1 MARGGTF
8 GLSAFNLSGSCSLE
22 VPGLQIQ
29 KESPAGSSCCDITVI
44 CPLPGI
50 VLAEGCG
57 TYRQSGISHRPAEQ
71 AKSRQE
77 ETDAVSQA
85 RRLCSISLFGVY
97 PSLAQQAPARDEF
110 FWLGE
115 INKATAVIDTEEGLL
130 DKSLAPRLAEGVS
143 KVIAAGN
150 QPGAKRPSSVITFEP
165 LLIDA
170 AGVEVTLLHA
180 GRSSQ
185 DMHATYRAAIQRDN
199 LLKLAEQLNKTA
211 ASMLSLAE
219 ANVNTIVPNYTNGV
233 AAQPNSSRTTSSGTW
248 RASTGTLNGSAR
260 ATSES
265 IGSPMGTTVLN
276 GTSWPLNRDRMADYL
291 GFAAI
296 VENAYDAAQISSMDL
311 PVEVAGIV
319 TSISL
324 HAGNFVEDIMTQYAQ
339 SRPWILL
346 QEGGGNTYVSSAMPQ
361 KKNPGLLNST
371 REDASTAVTLAMG
384 PVIQMHNITPG
395 MSDPKDAKA
404 NTAVVSSGTKVL
416 QGWDKILNAL
426 VISPE
431 RALEELN
438 SDWTASQEL
447 ADVLMRNYKLPF
459 RAGHHFASAV
469 VDYAKANT
477 IKPTEFPYAE
487 AQRIYR
493 EAVKDLNLSGD
504 LPMSEAEF
512 RSTLDPVAIVKNRAT
527 SGGPQ
532 PDGLTRM
539 LEAAKQRLAQQDGW
553 IREKRSRIDT
563 SLARL
568 DGDFRKLLKSSN

>member
-1 MARGGTF
+1 M
-8 GLSAFNLSGSCSLE
+8 LSAKHAAFAL
-22 VPGLQIQ
+22 
-29 KESPAGSSCCDITVI
+29 
-44 CPLPGI
+44 
-50 VLAEGCG
+50 LACL
-57 TYRQSGISHRPAEQ
+57 
-71 AKSRQE
+71 
-77 ETDAVSQA
+77 VS
-85 RRLCSISLFGVY
+85 I

-115 INKATAVIDTEEGLL
+115 INKATAVINSEEGLL

-233 AAQPNSSRTTSSGTW
+233 AAQPNSFAHYLLGHLAGLDRDAQ
-248 RASTGTLNGSAR
+248 RIR
-260 ATSES
+260 ES
-265 IGSPMGTTVLN
+265 YVRVDRSPMGTTVLN

-404 NTAVVSSGTKVL
+404 NTAVVSGGIKVL

-447 ADVLMRNYKLPF
+447 ADVLMRQYKLPF